1 MIAVDVI
8 ARGDWFVQP
17 LMVFV
22 VIPFLAV
29 ISSVGAYMVSG
40 IFARRTKR
48 KQTLVR
54 IAVWSILFLLF
65 TSLGAALT
73 FPFWFSNRS
82 IWLLDSS
89 LSYVL
94 WQMWDYDRFVQFP
107 LISLC
112 VWLLGIVFIAS
123 ARARSWFLRT

>member
-1 MIAVDVI
+1 LIAVDVI

-65 TSLGAALT
+65 TGLGATLT

>member
-1 MIAVDVI
+1 LIAVDVI
-8 ARGDWFVQP
+8 ARGDWFVEP
-17 LMVFV
+17 LLVLV

-40 IFARRTKR
+40 IVARRAKR
-48 KQTLVR
+48 RQTLVR
-54 IAVWSILFLLF
+54 IAFWSIFFLLF

-94 WQMWDYDRFVQFP
+94 WYRGGYDRSVPFP
-107 LISLC
+107 FISLC
-112 VWLLGIVFIAS
+112 VWLLGVVFIAS
-123 ARARSWFLRT
+123 ARARSWFFRT